1 MPYKEP
7 ARPPQ
12 ERVNRIPTWAY
23 GKGLPEASAGLHRE
37 RYTHIHSDTSSSHTA
52 GSESKYTSQS
62 QFKQAAR
69 ARRFRPCREALSNPA
84 LPGSRV
90 LLLLSLLP
98 TATGHRDSRVQ
109 PRRYCRVHRY
119 KHLPTAT
126 KPSQSRPAEPDPS
139 RLGPRGRLD
148 FFGTRPSETERLT
161 NHIPAAAGARGPG
174 IHGGLPAWNIV
185 SPGTF
190 PTLWW

>member
-1 MPYKEP
+1 MSCSFSVLGLHALQGTR

-12 ERVNRIPTWAY
+12 ERVNHIPPYVGICT
-23 GKGLPEASAGLHRE
+23 GLPEASAGLHRE

-126 KPSQSRPAEPDPS
+126 KPSQSRPTEPAPS
-139 RLGPRGRLD
+139 CLGPRGQLD
-148 FFGTRPSETERLT
+148 LFGTRPSETEMD
-161 NHIPAAAGARGPG
+161 
-174 IHGGLPAWNIV
+174 LPPPSSSRWLCV
-185 SPGTF
+185 
-190 PTLWW
+190 L

>member
-1 MPYKEP
+1 MSCSFSVLGLHALQGTR

-12 ERVNRIPTWAY
+12 ERVNHIPPYVGICT
-23 GKGLPEASAGLHRE
+23 GLAEASAGLHRE

-98 TATGHRDSRVQ
+98 TATGHRQSRVQ
-109 PRRYCRVHRY
+109 PRRHCRVHRS
-119 KHLPTAT
+119 LA
-126 KPSQSRPAEPDPS
+126 QLSRT
-139 RLGPRGRLD
+139 RLGPRGQLD
-148 FFGTRPSETERLT
+148 IFGTLGRARLRWTSPSPSSSRWLCV
-161 NHIPAAAGARGPG
+161 
-174 IHGGLPAWNIV
+174 L
-185 SPGTF
+185 
-190 PTLWW
+190 